1 MSLPKII
8 IHCQYVYGLGH
19 FVRALHL
26 AQGLSKY
33 FDVYFL
39 NGGEPVKNFDIDTAI
54 QFIQLPAIYKKEDS
68 TELSSVSEH
77 LTLSKCFELRDE
89 IIFETI
95 QKIKPDV
102 VITEHFPFGFLF
114 KKEATKLIDYA
125 KKSNTK
131 TKIVCSVRDVIESS
145 KGGTNDPDTVNI
157 LNKLYDLLLIHGDE
171 KLISMSSSF
180 PLFTKIKTPI
190 VYTGYVIDE
199 NLSSSAI
206 RSKNILVSVAGGRVG
221 SELLNAVIKAFELI
235 REKCQHNLVVF
246 NGAFN
251 KDFEGLLQDDR
262 IKYSTFNRYEFLKQL
277 AQSDIT
283 ISLGGYNSMSES
295 LYAGNKIVIYN
306 REFLGSNEE
315 QDIRIST
322 FKNLGLIDLI
332 TLKDLDVEKLAS
344 VLLTQIN
351 KKDQKD
357 RLSKIN
363 FDGVKNTVS
372 QIKQLVNGK

>member
-54 QFIQLPAIYKKEDS
+54 QFIQLPAIYKKEGS

-95 QKIKPDV
+95 QKVKPDV

-145 KGGTNDPDTVNI
+145 KGGTNDPDKVNI

-199 NLSSSAI
+199 NLSSNAI

-251 KDFEGLLQDDR
+251 KDFEGILQDDR

-277 AQSDIT
+277 AQSDIS

-295 LYAGNKIVIYN
+295 LYAGNKVVIYN

-322 FKNLGLIDLI
+322 FKNLGLIDII
-332 TLKDLDVEKLAS
+332 TLKDLDVEKLAL

-357 RLSKIN
+357 KLSKIN

>member
-26 AQGLSKY
+26 AQGLSQY
-33 FDVYFL
+33 FNVYFI

-54 QFIQLPAIYKKEDS
+54 QFIQLPAIYKKEGS

-77 LTLSKCFELRDE
+77 LTLLKCFELRDE

-95 QKIKPDV
+95 QKVKPDV

-199 NLSSSAI
+199 NLSSNAI

-251 KDFEGLLQDDR
+251 KDFEGILQDDR

-277 AQSDIT
+277 AQSDIS

-295 LYAGNKIVIYN
+295 LYAGNKVVIYN

-322 FKNLGLIDLI
+322 FKNLGLIDII
-332 TLKDLDVEKLAS
+332 TLKDLNVEKLAL

-357 RLSKIN
+357 KLSKIN

>member
-39 NGGEPVKNFDIDTAI
+39 NGGEAVKNFDIDKSI

-68 TELSSVSEH
+68 SELSSVAKE

-89 IIFETI
+89 LIFETI
-95 QKIKPDV
+95 QKVKPDV

-125 KKSNTK
+125 KKSNPK

-145 KGGTNDPDTVNI
+145 KGGTNDLDTVNI
-157 LNKLYDLLLIHGDE
+157 LNELYDLLLIHGDE
-171 KLISMSSSF
+171 KLISISSSF
-180 PLFTKIKTPI
+180 PLFTNIKTPI
-190 VYTGYVIDE
+190 VYSGYVIDGY
-199 NLSSSAI
+199 LKSSEK

-221 SELLNAVIKAFELI
+221 SELLNAVIKAFEQI
-235 REKCQHNLVVF
+235 REKCQYNLVVF

-251 KDFEGLLQDDR
+251 KDFEGIPKDDR
-262 IKYSTFNRYEFLKQL
+262 IKYSAFNRNEFLKQL
-277 AQSDIT
+277 AQSDIS
-283 ISLGGYNSMSES
+283 ISLGGYNSMTES
-295 LYAGNKIVIYN
+295 LYAGNKVVIYN

-322 FKNLGLIDLI
+322 FKNLELIDII
-332 TLKDLDVEKLAS
+332 TLEDLEVEKLA
-344 VLLTQIN
+344 VALLTQIN
-351 KKDQKD
+351 KKAQKNK
-357 RLSKIN
+357 RSKIN
-363 FDGVKNTVS
+363 FEGVKNTVS
-372 QIKQLVNGK
+372 QIKHLLNDN

>member
-33 FDVYFL
+33 FDVHFL
-39 NGGEPVKNFDIDTAI
+39 NGGEPVKNFEIDRAI

-77 LTLSKCFELRDE
+77 LTLSKCFELRDD

-95 QKIKPDV
+95 QNVKPDV

-145 KGGTNDPDTVNI
+145 KGGNNDPETVNI

-171 KLISMSSSF
+171 KLISISSSF
-180 PLFTKIKTPI
+180 PLFTKIKIPI

-235 REKCQHNLVVF
+235 REKCEHNLVVF

-251 KDFEGLLQDDR
+251 EDFESKLQDDR

-277 AQSDIT
+277 AQSDIS

-295 LYAGNKIVIYN
+295 LYAGNKVIIYN

-322 FKNLGLIDLI
+322 FKNLGLIDII
-332 TLKDLDVEKLAS
+332 TLKDLDVEKLAL
-344 VLLTQIN
+344 VLLTQID

-357 RLSKIN
+357 KLSKIN
-363 FDGVKNTVS
+363 FDGAKNTVI

>member
-1 MSLPKII
+1 MSLPKIM

-33 FDVYFL
+33 FDIYFL
-39 NGGEPVKNFDIDTAI
+39 NGGEPVKNFDIHKAI

-95 QKIKPDV
+95 QKVKPDV

-114 KKEATKLIDYA
+114 KNEAIKLINYA

-145 KGGTNDPDTVNI
+145 KGGTNDLETIRI
-157 LNKLYDLLLIHGDE
+157 LNKLYDLLIIHGDE
-171 KLISMSSSF
+171 KLILMSSSF

-190 VYTGYVIDE
+190 FYTGYVIDE
-199 NLSSSAI
+199 NLNI
-206 RSKNILVSVAGGRVG
+206 CLKRSRNILVSVAGGRVG
-221 SELLNAVIKAFELI
+221 SELLNAVINAFQLI
-235 REKCQHNLVVF
+235 KEKCHHNLVVF

-251 KDFEGLLQDDR
+251 KDFEDILLDDR
-262 IKYSTFNRYEFLKQL
+262 IMYSTFNRYEFLKQL
-277 AQSDIT
+277 AKSDIS

-295 LYAGNKIVIYN
+295 LYAGNKVVIYN
-306 REFLGSNEE
+306 REFLGSNKE

-322 FKNLGLIDLI
+322 FKNLGLIDTI
-332 TLKDLDVEKLAS
+332 TLKDLEVEKLAL
-344 VLLTQIN
+344 VLLTHIN
-351 KKDQKD
+351 KKEETD
-357 RLSKIN
+357 RHSRIN

-372 QIKQLVNGK
+372 QIKQLINGK

>member
-26 AQGLSKY
+26 AQGLSKC
-33 FDVYFL
+33 FDVYFI
-39 NGGEPVKNFDIDTAI
+39 NGGEPVKNFDFDTAI

-77 LTLSKCFELRDE
+77 LSLSKCFELRDE

-95 QKIKPDV
+95 QKVKPDV

-125 KKSNTK
+125 KKSNAK

-145 KGGTNDPDTVNI
+145 NGGINDPDTVNI

-180 PLFTKIKTPI
+180 PLFTEIKTQI
-190 VYTGYVIDE
+190 AYTGYVIDE
-199 NLSSSAI
+199 NLISSAI

-221 SELLNAVIKAFELI
+221 SELLDAVIKAFELI
-235 REKCQHNLVVF
+235 REKCQHKLVVF

-251 KDFEGLLQDDR
+251 TDFEDLLQDDR
-262 IKYSTFNRYEFLKQL
+262 IKYSTFNRLEFLKHL
-277 AQSDIT
+277 AQSDIS

-295 LYAGNKIVIYN
+295 LYAGNKVIIYN

-322 FKNLGLIDLI
+322 FKNLGLIDII
-332 TLKDLDVEKLAS
+332 TIKELAVEKLALI
-344 VLLTQIN
+344 LLTQIN
-351 KKDQKD
+351 KKDQKE
-357 RLSKIN
+357 RLFKIN

>member
-54 QFIQLPAIYKKEDS
+54 QFIQLPAIYKKEGS

-95 QKIKPDV
+95 QKVKPDV

-277 AQSDIT
+277 AQSDIS

-295 LYAGNKIVIYN
+295 LYAGNKVVIYN

-322 FKNLGLIDLI
+322 FKNLGLIDII

-357 RLSKIN
+357 KLSKIN

>member
-26 AQGLSKY
+26 AQGLSQY
-33 FDVYFL
+33 FNVYFI

-54 QFIQLPAIYKKEDS
+54 QVIQLPAIYKKEGS

-77 LTLSKCFELRDE
+77 LTLLKCFELRDE

-95 QKIKPDV
+95 QKVKPDV

-145 KGGTNDPDTVNI
+145 KGGTNDPDKVNI

-199 NLSSSAI
+199 NLSSNAI

-251 KDFEGLLQDDR
+251 KDFEGILQDDR

-277 AQSDIT
+277 AQSDIS

-295 LYAGNKIVIYN
+295 LYAGNKVVIYN

-322 FKNLGLIDLI
+322 FKNLGLIDII
-332 TLKDLDVEKLAS
+332 TLKDLNVEKLAL

-357 RLSKIN
+357 KLSKIN

>member
-19 FVRALHL
+19 FVRSLHL

-95 QKIKPDV
+95 QKVKPDV

-157 LNKLYDLLLIHGDE
+157 LNKLYDLLIIHGDE

-190 VYTGYVIDE
+190 VYSGYVIDE
-199 NLSSSAI
+199 NLSSSAK

-251 KDFEGLLQDDR
+251 TEFEDKLLDDR
-262 IKYSTFNRYEFLKQL
+262 IKYSTFNRYEFLKHL
-277 AQSDIT
+277 AQSDIS

-295 LYAGNKIVIYN
+295 LYAGNKVVIYN

-322 FKNLGLIDLI
+322 FKNLGLIDII
-332 TLKDLDVEKLAS
+332 TLKDLDVEKLAL

-372 QIKQLVNGK
+372 QIKQLVNGI